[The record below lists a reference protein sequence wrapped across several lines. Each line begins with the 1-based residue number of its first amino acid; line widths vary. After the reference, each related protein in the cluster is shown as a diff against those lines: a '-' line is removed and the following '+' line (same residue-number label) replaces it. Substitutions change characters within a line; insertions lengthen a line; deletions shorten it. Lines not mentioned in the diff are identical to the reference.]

1 MQINKISKSKSFNG
15 VETTFSKGLSGTL
28 KLADLFVKSQENLSS
43 TRFIQDTVT
52 NWAPKAI
59 FARSKADFAEMSFLE
74 FLESGIFYFASPIL
88 GEKLF
93 RKFSHRMFV

>member
-1 MQINKISKSKSFNG
+1 MLQ
-15 VETTFSKGLSGTL
+15 
-28 KLADLFVKSQENLSS
+28 
-43 TRFIQDTVT
+43 
-52 NWAPKAI
+52 I

-93 RKFSHRMFV
+93 RNKVFKNLQPKNLKEKINEQIPKTVKQITENKALTDEVKKRAIYLFGRRKY